1 MGKKLTAQQIDEM
14 IAANPNSQLFDQC
27 CKCEGYEDHMEMNDA
42 GDPDTF
48 DVICD
53 ECLEK
58 KHNKVAY
65 IK

>member
-1 MGKKLTAQQIDEM
+1 
-14 IAANPNSQLFDQC
+14 
-27 CKCEGYEDHMEMNDA
+27 MNDA